1 MGGARRP
8 PAGFIIMLLPNHLRD
23 LRGSGLS
30 DETIA
35 AAGIYSETDHRTI
48 AAALN
53 RKTWPRAYGAA
64 MLFPFHDESG
74 AVVLVRAKPDNP
86 PKKNGKAHKYLQPS
100 GAPIRAYV
108 PASLNGALADA
119 DRVLLITE
127 GEKKSLAA
135 VQSGFAAIGL
145 TGVEAWHTAKSSS
158 LIPDL
163 ERIAW
168 NGRRVYVC
176 FDSDATSNG
185 NVKTAEA
192 LLAAVLVARGAKV
205 KIVRFPAGLDGAK
218 VGLDDY
224 LVANGA
230 PELWKLLDVA
240 EDPEPVD
247 AGEIKLPA
255 TQLDPAE
262 EAEVSLEK
270 GKVDG
275 LFRLRFWQGSFY
287 VWRHGAYKEKDIQE
301 VKSELVRH
309 LNRRCMHLNN
319 GVLGNILEQL
329 RAQAELTSDTTPPAW
344 LGTPPAEWQPRDILA
359 ARNGIFHLPSII
371 EGKTPYHLPATP
383 KLFVTSAVDYDV
395 ALDAPKPERWFQFL
409 GELWPDDPE
418 SIGCLQEWFGLLL
431 TADTTQQKILCLI
444 SPRRGGKG
452 TIARV
457 IRALIGPAN
466 VCGPTLAG
474 LAGPFGLSPLVD
486 RSVGIVPDAR
496 LGSRSDKAT
505 VTERLLA
512 ISGEDLLTV
521 ERKFLTPVHT
531 KLPTRLILL
540 SNEVPRLADASGTI
554 ASRMICL
561 KMSRSW
567 FGAEDH
573 GLTEKLL
580 AELPGILS
588 WAIGG
593 WARLRQR
600 GYFVQPGSGAS
611 IASEMEDLASP
622 VGAFIRECCNVGPEY
637 EIPRP
642 DLFEAYQEWCKEQ
655 GKTKVTDA
663 AGFGRDLH
671 SVLPRLDL
679 RQPRVDGGR
688 VWAYIGVGLRAG
700 F

>member
-1 MGGARRP
+1 
-8 PAGFIIMLLPNHLRD
+8 MLLPNHLID

-30 DETIA
+30 DSTIA

-53 RKTWPRAYGAA
+53 RKAWPRAYGPAL
-64 MLFPFHDESG
+64 MFPFRDESG

-100 GAPIRAYV
+100 GAPIRAYI
-108 PASLNGALADA
+108 PTSLNGALADA
-119 DRVLLITE
+119 DRVLLLTE

-135 VQSGFAAIGL
+135 VQAGFATVGL
-145 TGVEAWHTAKSSS
+145 VGVEGWHTAKSSS

-168 NGRRVYVC
+168 NGRRTYIA
-176 FDSDATSNG
+176 FDSDAATNE

-192 LLAAVLVARGAKV
+192 LLAATLQARGAKV
-205 KIVRFPAGLDGAK
+205 KIVRFPCGPNGEK

-230 PELWKLLDVA
+230 PELWKLLETA
-240 EDPEPVD
+240 EDPTPVD
-247 AGEIKLPA
+247 AGEIKVAA
-255 TQLDPAE
+255 TSLDPAE
-262 EAEVSLEK
+262 EAGQFLEK
-270 GKVDG
+270 IKVDG
-275 LFRLRFWQGSFY
+275 LCKLRYHRGSFHT
-287 VWRHGAYKEKDIQE
+287 WTAGAYRERDPQE
-301 VKSELVRH
+301 VRNELVRCLNPRCTH
-309 LNRRCMHLNN
+309 LTTGTVANFLD
-319 GVLGNILEQL
+319 QL
-329 RAQAELTSDTTPPAW
+329 RAQSELNWATEPPAW
-344 LGTPPAEWQPRDILA
+344 LGKPPADWQPRDLLA
-359 ARNGIFHLPSII
+359 ARNGIFHLPSIV
-371 EGKTPYHLPATP
+371 EGKAPYHLPATP

-395 ALDAPKPERWFQFL
+395 ALDARKPERWLQFL
-409 GELWPDDPE
+409 VELWPGDPE
-418 SIGCLQEWFGLLL
+418 SVACLQEWFGLLL
-431 TADTTQQKILCLI
+431 TADTSQQKILCLI

-474 LAGPFGLSPLVD
+474 LAGPFGLSPLVG
-486 RSVGIVPDAR
+486 RSVAIIPDAR
-496 LGSRSDKAT
+496 LSSRSDKAT

-512 ISGEDLLTV
+512 ISGEDLLTID
-521 ERKFLTPVHT
+521 RKYLTAIHT

-540 SNEVPRLADASGTI
+540 SNEIPRLADASGTV

-561 KMSRSW
+561 RMTRSW

-580 AELPGILS
+580 AELPGILLWS
-588 WAIGG
+588 IGG

-600 GYFVQPGSGAS
+600 GHFVQPSSGAG
-611 IASEMEDLASP
+611 IVDEMENLASP
-622 VGAFIRECCNVGPEY
+622 VGAFVRDRCNVGPDY
-637 EIPRP
+637 EVAKH
-642 DLFEAYQEWCKEQ
+642 DLFEGYVEWCKEQ
-655 GKTKVTDA
+655 GKVSVADA
-663 AGFGRDLH
+663 AIFGRDLR
-671 SVLPRLDL
+671 SVLPGLEMQR
-679 RQPRVDGGR
+679 PRIDGER
-688 VWAYIGVGLRAG
+688 VRAYVGVGLKTG